1 MTHLAVAARGISKS
15 FPFHKYNKNLSQ
27 TLSRWRDGSAHWRH
41 RVLHEI
47 SFEMRAGEKIALV
60 GRNGSGKTTLLRVL
74 AGIYML
80 DGGALH
86 VYQTPCVLFDAHIG
100 THGILSV
107 TDNISSFA
115 AVHQIP
121 RARIAPRL
129 DAILELAGLT
139 QARETPFRD
148 LSKGQRQR
156 FALSI
161 FLQSDAEFLIFDEAL
176 TNLDLGFLQ
185 ECERYFSALKASD
198 RTVILTSHDSDF
210 LRRHSERAL
219 WLENGVLKMDD
230 ATDAVMD
237 AYEQSF

>member
-1 MTHLAVAARGISKS
+1 MTEFAVVARGVSKS

-27 TLSRWRDGSAHWRH
+27 TVARWRDGSVHARH
-41 RVLHEI
+41 HVLREL
-47 SFEMRAGEKIALV
+47 SFEIRAGEKIALV
-60 GRNGSGKTTLLRVL
+60 GRNGSGKTTLLRLL
-74 AGIYML
+74 AGIYVP

-86 VYQTPCVLFDAHIG
+86 VYQMPCVLFDAHIG
-100 THGILSV
+100 THSLLSV
-107 TDNISSFA
+107 TDNIFGFA

-121 RARIAPRL
+121 RARIAPNVDR
-129 DAILELAGLT
+129 ILEVAGLT
-139 QARETPFRD
+139 DARATPFRD

-161 FLQSDAEFLIFDEAL
+161 FLQSDAQFLIFDEAL

-185 ECERYFSALKASD
+185 ECERYFAALKTGD
-198 RTVILTSHDSDF
+198 RTMILTSHDSDF

-219 WLENGVLKMDD
+219 WLENGVLKMDS
-230 ATDAVMD
+230 ATNTVMD